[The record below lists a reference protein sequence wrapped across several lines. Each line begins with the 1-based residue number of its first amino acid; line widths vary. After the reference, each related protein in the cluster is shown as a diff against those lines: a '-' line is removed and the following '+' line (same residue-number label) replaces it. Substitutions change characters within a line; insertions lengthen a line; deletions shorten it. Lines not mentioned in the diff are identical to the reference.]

1 MKTSPKLWENIGR
14 IHFCQYWH
22 LDYIKNS
29 SVQFGRSVVSDSLRP
44 HELQHASIKGVQ
56 KNPFKNGEKIQTETL
71 QIEILTKYK
80 DAPHH

>member
-1 MKTSPKLWENIGR
+1 MLHITGVQ
-14 IHFCQYWH
+14 HQ
-22 LDYIKNS
+22 